1 MGSLLAA
8 IEKNPGHL
16 RRSVVALT
24 GIVVLLAMT
33 GVRLCAGQAAEDWQ
47 QRVRDEVT
55 SHHLD
60 AALAVVEQRLV
71 DEPGDL
77 EAHGWR
83 GRLLAWKDRWPEGE
97 AEYRLVLEKVPND
110 TDILTDL
117 ADVLLWQRKYEE
129 SLQVLNRARAI
140 APADPQILARRARV
154 LALLGRTPEARS
166 EYQETLKFDP
176 ESRDAK
182 AGLASLG
189 GNSRHELRFGND
201 TDFFSYTDAAQT
213 QSISLSSRW
222 NQRWST
228 VFGTSIYQRFGEN
241 AVKFLG
247 SAAYHFTGRDW
258 VNVGSAVANP
268 QGVVPTSEAFFEY
281 GHGFHFENRWV
292 PGLESSY
299 EQHWFWYQ
307 GAHVLTL
314 SSTNIVYL
322 PKDWTW
328 ALTVIGAHTGFV
340 GTPADWV
347 PSGWT
352 KLGFSLRHRL
362 TGNLFYAVG
371 SEDFSQVDQIG
382 RIATHTYGGG
392 LRYQLA
398 EKQDVTGY
406 VDRQD
411 RTHGQT
417 ETSFGLSY
425 GIRF

>member
-1 MGSLLAA
+1 MKL
-8 IEKNPGHL
+8 N
-16 RRSVVALT
+16 T
-24 GIVVLLAMT
+24 GLF
-33 GVRLCAGQAAEDWQ
+33 C
-47 QRVRDEVT
+47 
-55 SHHLD
+55 
-60 AALAVVEQRLV
+60 
-71 DEPGDL
+71 
-77 EAHGWR
+77 
-83 GRLLAWKDRWPEGE
+83 
-97 AEYRLVLEKVPND
+97 EKVPND

-129 SLQVLNRARAI
+129 SLQVLDRARAI
-140 APADPQILARRARV
+140 CSRGSSDSCAAGQGIELCWAARPKHARNIRR
-154 LALLGRTPEARS
+154 LSSSIREAATPRPVW
-166 EYQETLKFDP
+166 QD
-176 ESRDAK
+176 
-182 AGLASLG
+182 LG

-201 TDFFSYTDAAQT
+201 IDFFSYTDAAQT
-213 QSISLSSRW
+213 QSISLISRW

-241 AVKFLG
+241 AIKFLG

-281 GHGFHFENRWV
+281 GHGFRFENSWV

-322 PKDWTW
+322 PRDWTW

-352 KLGFSLRHRL
+352 KLGFPLRHRL